1 MERKSMTENDKI
13 ALLETLNDASK
24 ILQHVIEVDD
34 LNKYFKLKSG
44 LHGIIHE
51 LIKDAESRG
60 YKVIWEGKKA
70 VKIVENEDKEDDKR

>member
-1 MERKSMTENDKI
+1 MTENDKV
-13 ALLETLNDASK
+13 ALLNTLNDASK

-44 LHGIIHE
+44 LHEIIHE
-51 LIKDAESRG
+51 LIKDADSEG

-70 VKIVENEDKEDDKR
+70 VKIVEKEDKENER